1 MTALSQTD
9 PLAFAIVER
18 EQRRQSEDI
27 VLIAS
32 ENHCSAAVMEATGSV
47 LTDKYAEGYPHKRYY
62 GGCEYVDEA
71 EELAI
76 VRVKE
81 LFGAE
86 HANVQPHAG
95 AMANMAAYAAMLTP
109 GDRVLAMNLNH
120 GGHLTH
126 GGGFNF
132 SGKLYE
138 FAWYGVDEF
147 TGRIDYDVLQQQALE
162 FRPKL
167 LVAGAS
173 AYPRFFDFARLRAIA
188 DSVGARF
195 MFDMAHVAGLIA
207 GGVHP
212 SPIPY
217 ADVVT
222 STTHKTLRGPR
233 GGLILS
239 RAELAKAVN
248 SAVFPYMQGG
258 PFMHQILAKAVAFGE
273 ALQPAFAQYSQ
284 QIVAN
289 ATTLAGALQE
299 HGYRLLSGGTDNHL
313 MVVDFREKDITGR
326 AAQEALESIGLV
338 ANKNL
343 VPFDTRSPAQT
354 SGLRLGTPACT
365 TRGMRE
371 DEMRRI
377 AGWIFER
384 LGDPADDVVQARLR
398 LEVRSL
404 TSRYPLHSEEAAAL
418 A

>member
-1 MTALSQTD
+1 MTTLSHSD
-9 PLAFAIVER
+9 PEAFDIVER
-18 EQRRQSEDI
+18 EQRRQSGDI

-71 EELAI
+71 EELALL
-76 VRVKE
+76 RVKE

-138 FAWYGVDEF
+138 FAWYGVDEV
-147 TGRIDYDVLQQQALE
+147 TGRIDYDALQQQALE

-173 AYPRFFDFARLRAIA
+173 AYPRFFEFERLRAIA

-239 RAELAKAVN
+239 RADLAKAIN

-258 PFMHQILAKAVAFGE
+258 PFMHQILAKAVAFKE
-273 ALQPAFAQYSQ
+273 ALHPAFTQYSR

-289 ATTLAGALQE
+289 AATLANSLQE

-313 MVVDFREKDITGR
+313 MVMDFRDRDITGR

-343 VPFDTRSPAQT
+343 VPFDTRSPTQT

-377 AGWIFER
+377 AGWIIER
-384 LGDPADDVVQARLR
+384 LCDPADDSLQARLR
-398 LEVRSL
+398 LEVTAL
-404 TSRYPLHSEEAAAL
+404 TSQYPLHGEKQAAL
-418 A
+418 S

>member
-1 MTALSQTD
+1 MSSLSKSD
-9 PLAFAIVER
+9 PEAFAIIAR
-18 EQRRQSEDI
+18 EHERQSRDI

-32 ENHCSAAVMEATGSV
+32 ENHCSPAVMEATGSI

-76 VRVKE
+76 SRVKE

-95 AMANMAAYAAMLTP
+95 AMANMAAYAAILVP
-109 GDRVLAMNLNH
+109 GDRVLAMDLNH

-132 SGKLYE
+132 SGKLYD
-138 FAWYGVDEF
+138 FAWYGVDGT
-147 TGRIDYDVLQQQALE
+147 TGRIDYDHLERQALE

-173 AYPRFFDFARLRAIA
+173 AYPRFFDFERLRAIA
-188 DSVGARF
+188 DAIGALF
-195 MFDMAHVAGLIA
+195 MFDMAHIAGLVA

-212 SPIPY
+212 SPVPY

-239 RAELAKAVN
+239 RSELAKAVN

-273 ALQPAFAQYSQ
+273 ALQPAFRTYSRD
-284 QIVAN
+284 VVSN
-289 ATTLAGALQE
+289 AATLADKLRE
-299 HGYRLLSGGTDNHL
+299 HGYSLLSGGTDNHL
-313 MVVDFREKDITGR
+313 MVLDLRETQITGR
-326 AAQEALESIGLV
+326 AAQEALETVGLV

-343 VPFDTRSPAQT
+343 VPFDTRTPTQT
-354 SGLRLGTPACT
+354 SGLRLGTPAST
-365 TRGMRE
+365 TRGMAAA
-371 DEMRRI
+371 EMAQI
-377 AGWIFER
+377 ANWIHER
-384 LGDPADDVVQARLR
+384 LDAPADPAVQQAMRQEVSELTARFPIPQSAPN
-398 LEVRSL
+398 E
-404 TSRYPLHSEEAAAL
+404 TA
-418 A
+418 